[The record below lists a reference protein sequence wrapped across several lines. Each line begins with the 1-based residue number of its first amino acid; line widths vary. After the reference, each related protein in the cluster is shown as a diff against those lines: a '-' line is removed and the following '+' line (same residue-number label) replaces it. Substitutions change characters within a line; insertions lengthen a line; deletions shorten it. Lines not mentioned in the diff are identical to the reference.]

1 MAKET
6 AAAEQP
12 KKSPL
17 MLIVVIL
24 LLLIIAGGGF
34 FAWTM
39 LNKNNADS
47 SGGNNKTVSAETKG
61 PGIIIPVNAF
71 IVNLM
76 DRSGLGKRYL
86 KITMQFEVSSQEQ
99 VLLVGQHKT
108 RMRDASLMLLSSIT
122 FDDINTLDG
131 KLELKQALIQRLNQI
146 LGDQII
152 RQLYFTEFVVQ

>member
-6 AAAEQP
+6 AATEQP

-24 LLLIIAGGGF
+24 LLLILAGGGF
-34 FAWTM
+34 FAWTL
-39 LNKNNADS
+39 LNKNDANTSAGDNQS
-47 SGGNNKTVSAETKG
+47 VSTATKG
-61 PGIIIPVNAF
+61 PGIIVPVSAF

-86 KITMQFEVSSQEQ
+86 KVTMQFEVSNQEQ

-108 RMRDASLMLLSSIT
+108 RMRDAILMLLSSIT
-122 FDDINTLDG
+122 FEDINTLDG

-146 LGDQII
+146 LGEPVI